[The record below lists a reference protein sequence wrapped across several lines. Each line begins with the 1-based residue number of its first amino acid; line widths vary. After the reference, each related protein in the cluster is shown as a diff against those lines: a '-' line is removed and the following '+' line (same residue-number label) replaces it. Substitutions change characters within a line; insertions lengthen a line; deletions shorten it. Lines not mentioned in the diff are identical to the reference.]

1 MGEFLFMWQALLG
14 LFVFTAIPILLSEN
28 RKQISVRM
36 IIACLLL
43 QFGIAWLM
51 LKIQWVQT
59 ALLSIN
65 SAVKVLEQA
74 ALAGSS
80 YMFGYLG
87 GGELPFVADG
97 PGSSFII
104 AFQVLPIVLVMSA
117 LSAILF
123 YWGVLQKI
131 IGGLGYL
138 LQKALRLDGLQTFSV
153 ASSVFFGIVEAPLL
167 VRPYF
172 ESMSR
177 STLFLLITA
186 AMSTVAGTVMVLY
199 ASQLEG
205 IIANPAGHILVAS
218 LISMPAAVLFAQL
231 WVPPVD
237 REEHHIPPVR
247 SEAQSTLDALVRG
260 TEDGV
265 KLLLNIIGMIVVLF
279 ALIYLINAVLGAL
292 FGDRISLEYL
302 ASILFHPVV
311 WLMGVD
317 SADLGQ
323 AAELMSIKLIFNEF
337 VAYQHMA
344 ELGPEALSPHSY
356 LILIYAI
363 CGFANFASLG
373 LVVGTISTIVPGRT
387 AEVAYLAT
395 RALFAGLLATCMT
408 GTVVG
413 LLQGG

>member
-1 MGEFLFMWQALLG
+1 MWQALLG
-14 LFVFTAIPILLSEN
+14 ILVFTAIPVVLSEN
-28 RKQISVRM
+28 RRAISPRLVL
-36 IIACLLL
+36 ACLAL
-43 QFGIAWLM
+43 QFAIAWLM
-51 LKIQWVQT
+51 LRITWVQD
-59 ALLSIN
+59 LLLGLN

-87 GGELPFVADG
+87 GAELPFEADG
-97 PGSSFII
+97 PGTPFII

-123 YWGVLQKI
+123 YWGILQRV
-131 IGGLGYL
+131 IGGLGFL
-138 LQKALRLDGLQTFSV
+138 LQKVLRLDGLQTFAV

-231 WVPPVD
+231 WVPPAD
-237 REEHHIPPVR
+237 RRQHHIPPVH

-265 KLLLNIIGMIVVLF
+265 KLLLNIIGMIMVLF
-279 ALIYLINAVLGAL
+279 ALIYLVNALLGAL
-292 FGDRISLEYL
+292 FGEGITLEYL
-302 ASILFHPVV
+302 ASFLFHPIV

-337 VAYQHMA
+337 VAYQRIA
-344 ELGPEALSPHSY
+344 ELGPDALSPHSY
-356 LILIYAI
+356 LVLVYAI

-413 LLQGG
+413 LLHPG

>member
-1 MGEFLFMWQALLG
+1 MWQGLLG
-14 LFVFTAIPILLSEN
+14 ILVFTAIPILLSEN
-28 RKQISVRM
+28 RRAISPRM
-36 IIACLLL
+36 ILACLAL
-43 QFGIAWLM
+43 QFAIAWVM
-51 LKIQWVQT
+51 LRVTWVQE
-59 ALLSIN
+59 LLLGLN

-87 GGELPFVADG
+87 GAELPFEADG
-97 PGSSFII
+97 PGTSFII
-104 AFQVLPIVLVMSA
+104 AFQVLPIVLLMSA

-123 YWGVLQKI
+123 YWGILQKI
-131 IGGLGYL
+131 IGGLGFL

-153 ASSVFFGIVEAPLL
+153 AASVFFGIVEAPLL

-199 ASQLEG
+199 ASQLDG

-218 LISMPAAVLFAQL
+218 LVSMPAAVLFAQL
-231 WVPPVD
+231 WVPPAD
-237 REEHHIPPVR
+237 REQHHIPPVR

-265 KLLLNIIGMIVVLF
+265 RLLLNIIGMIMVLF
-279 ALIYLINAVLGAL
+279 ALIYLVNALLGAL
-292 FGDRISLEYL
+292 FGEGVTLEYL
-302 ASILFHPVV
+302 ASFLFHPIV

-337 VAYQHMA
+337 VAYQRIA
-344 ELGPEALSPHSY
+344 ELGPGALSPHSY
-356 LILIYAI
+356 LVLVYAI

-413 LLQGG
+413 LLHGG

>member
-1 MGEFLFMWQALLG
+1 MWQALLG
-14 LFVFTAIPILLSEN
+14 LFVFTAIPILLSES
-28 RKQISVRM
+28 RRQISVRM
-36 IIACLLL
+36 IIVCLLL

-51 LKIQWVQT
+51 LKVQFVQS
-59 ALLSIN
+59 ALLSVN

-123 YWGVLQKI
+123 YWGVLQKV

-237 REEHHIPPVR
+237 RHEHHIPPVR

-292 FGDRISLEYL
+292 FGDGISLEYL

-311 WLMGVD
+311 WLMGVE
-317 SADLGQ
+317 SGDLAQ

-337 VAYQHMA
+337 VAYQRMA

>member
-1 MGEFLFMWQALLG
+1 MWQGLLG
-14 LFVFTAIPILLSEN
+14 ILVFTAIPILLSEN
-28 RKQISVRM
+28 RRAISPRM
-36 IIACLLL
+36 IVACLAL
-43 QFGIAWLM
+43 QFAIAWVM
-51 LKIQWVQT
+51 LRVTWVQD
-59 ALLSIN
+59 LLLGLN

-87 GGELPFVADG
+87 GAELPFEADG
-97 PGSSFII
+97 PGTSFII
-104 AFQVLPIVLVMSA
+104 AFQVLPIVLLMSA

-123 YWGVLQKI
+123 YWGILQKI
-131 IGGLGYL
+131 IGGLGFL

-153 ASSVFFGIVEAPLL
+153 AASVFFGIVEAPLL

-199 ASQLEG
+199 ASQLDG

-218 LISMPAAVLFAQL
+218 LVSMPAAVLFAQL
-231 WVPPVD
+231 WVPPAD
-237 REEHHIPPVR
+237 REQHHIPPVR

-265 KLLLNIIGMIVVLF
+265 RLLLNIIGMIMVLF
-279 ALIYLINAVLGAL
+279 ALIYLVNALLGAL
-292 FGDRISLEYL
+292 FGEGVTLEYL
-302 ASILFHPVV
+302 ASFLFHPIV

-337 VAYQHMA
+337 VAYQRIA
-344 ELGPEALSPHSY
+344 ELGPGALSPHSY
-356 LILIYAI
+356 LVLVYAI

-413 LLQGG
+413 LLHGG

>member
-1 MGEFLFMWQALLG
+1 MWQALLG
-14 LFVFTAIPILLSEN
+14 LLVFTAIPILLSEN
-28 RKQISVRM
+28 RRQISVRM
-36 IIACLLL
+36 IIVCLLL
-43 QFGIAWLM
+43 QFGIAWSM
-51 LKIQWVQT
+51 LKIQWIQT
-59 ALLSIN
+59 ALLSVN

-123 YWGVLQKI
+123 YWGILQKV

-279 ALIYLINAVLGAL
+279 ALIYLINSILGAL
-292 FGDRISLEYL
+292 FGDGISLEYL

-337 VAYQHMA
+337 VAYQRMA

-413 LLQGG
+413 LLLGG

>member
-1 MGEFLFMWQALLG
+1 MWQG
-14 LFVFTAIPILLSEN
+14 LVGILVFTAIPILLSEN
-28 RKQISVRM
+28 RRAVSVRL
-36 IIACLLL
+36 IVVCLLL
-43 QFGIAWLM
+43 QFGIAMVM
-51 LKIQWVQT
+51 LKVTWVQN
-59 ALLSIN
+59 ALLAVN

-74 ALAGSS
+74 AIAGSS

-87 GGELPFVADG
+87 GADLPFVADG
-97 PGSSFII
+97 PGSSFIV

-117 LSAILF
+117 LSALLF
-123 YWGVLQKI
+123 YWGVLQRV
-131 IGGLGYL
+131 IGALGYL
-138 LQKALRLDGLQTFSV
+138 LQKTLRLDGLQTFSV
-153 ASSVFFGIVEAPLL
+153 AASVFFGIVEAPLL

-199 ASQLEG
+199 ASQLQG
-205 IIANPAGHILVAS
+205 IVANPAGHILVAS

-231 WVPPVD
+231 WVPPAD
-237 REEHHIPPVR
+237 RAEHHVPRVR

-265 KLLLNIIGMIVVLF
+265 KLLLNVIGMIIVLF
-279 ALIYLINAVLGAL
+279 ALIYIVNAILSSL
-292 FGDRISLEYL
+292 FGDGITLEYL
-302 ASILFHPVV
+302 ASILFRPIV

-317 SADLGQ
+317 TADLSQ

-337 VAYQHMA
+337 VAYQRIS
-344 ELGPEALSPHSY
+344 ELGPDALSPHSY

-408 GTVVG
+408 GAVVG
-413 LLQGG
+413 VLDAF

>member
-1 MGEFLFMWQALLG
+1 MWQALLG

-28 RKQISVRM
+28 RRKISVRM
-36 IIACLLL
+36 IITCLLL
-43 QFGIAWLM
+43 QFAIAWLM

-59 ALLSIN
+59 ALLGVN

-123 YWGVLQKI
+123 YWGILQRV

-205 IIANPAGHILVAS
+205 IISNPAGHILVAS

-231 WVPPVD
+231 WVPPAD

-292 FGDRISLEYL
+292 FGDGISLEYL

-337 VAYQHMA
+337 VAYQRMA

>member
-1 MGEFLFMWQALLG
+1 MWQAIAGIL
-14 LFVFTAIPILLSEN
+14 VFTAIPILMSEN
-28 RKQISVRM
+28 RRAISPRL
-36 IIACLLL
+36 ILTCLLL
-43 QFGIAWLM
+43 QFAIAWIM
-51 LKIQWVQT
+51 LKITWVQS
-59 ALLSIN
+59 ALLSLN
-65 SAVKVLEQA
+65 SAVKALEQA

-87 GGELPFVADG
+87 GAELPFAAEG
-97 PGSSFII
+97 PGTPFII
-104 AFQVLPIVLVMSA
+104 AFQILPIVLVMSA

-123 YWGVLQKI
+123 YWGVLQKV
-131 IGGLGYL
+131 IGALGFM
-138 LQKALRLDGLQTFSV
+138 LQKALRLDGLQTFTV

-172 ESMSR
+172 QSMSR

-199 ASQLEG
+199 ASQLET
-205 IIANPAGHILVAS
+205 IVANPAGHILVAS

-231 WVPPVD
+231 WVPPGD
-237 REEHHIPPVR
+237 RLMHPVPKVE

-260 TEDGV
+260 SEEGV

-279 ALIYLINAVLGAL
+279 ALIHLINALLGAI
-292 FGDRISLEYL
+292 FGQGISLEFL
-302 ASILFHPVV
+302 AAMLFQPVV
-311 WLMGVD
+311 WLMGVE
-317 SADLGQ
+317 SADIPQ

-337 VAYQHMA
+337 VAYQRMA
-344 ELGPEALSPHSY
+344 ELGPGAMSPHSS

-413 LLQGG
+413 LLQAG

>member
-1 MGEFLFMWQALLG
+1 MWQGLLG
-14 LFVFTAIPILLSEN
+14 ILVFTAIPVLLSEN
-28 RKQISVRM
+28 RRAISPRM

-43 QFGIAWLM
+43 QFAIAWIM
-51 LKIQWVQT
+51 LKVTWVQT
-59 ALLSIN
+59 ALLGLN
-65 SAVKVLEQA
+65 SAVKTLEQA

-87 GGELPFVADG
+87 GADLPFVADG
-97 PGSSFII
+97 PGSPFII

-123 YWGVLQKI
+123 YWGVLQKV
-131 IGGLGYL
+131 IGGLGFL

-172 ESMSR
+172 QSMSR

-205 IIANPAGHILVAS
+205 IVANPAGHILVAS

-231 WVPPVD
+231 WVPPAD
-237 REEHHIPPVR
+237 RLEHHIPGVQ

-279 ALIYLINAVLGAL
+279 ALIYLVNALLGAV
-292 FGDRISLEYL
+292 FGEGISLEYL

-317 SADLGQ
+317 PADIPQ

-337 VAYQHMA
+337 VAYQKMA
-344 ELGPEALSPHSY
+344 ELGPAAMSPQSY
-356 LILIYAI
+356 LILVYGI

-413 LLQGG
+413 LLGLHG